1 MHTITNVK
9 QFIIDEFLP
18 DTRGADLD
26 DDLDLIEA
34 GVIDSLGVL
43 KLVAAIEAQYEL
55 SIEPEQMQPENYR
68 SVRAI
73 EGLIQRQQAGARDAG
88 VAA

>member
-1 MHTITNVK
+1 MSPITNVK

-18 DTRGADLD
+18 DTRSAELD
-26 DDLDLIEA
+26 EDLDLITT

-43 KLVAAIEAQYEL
+43 KLVAAIEGQYQL
-55 SIEPEQMQPENYR
+55 SLEPELLQPENYR

-73 EGLIQRQQAGARDAG
+73 EALIRQQQATVR
-88 VAA
+88 AAATA

>member
-1 MHTITNVK
+1 MSPITNVK

-18 DTRGADLD
+18 DTRSADLD
-26 DDLDLIEA
+26 DDLDLIDT

-43 KLVAAIEAQYEL
+43 KLVAAIEGTYQL
-55 SIEPEQMQPENYR
+55 SLEPELLQPENYR

-73 EGLIQRQQAGARDAG
+73 EALIRHQQASARGA
-88 VAA
+88 AATV